1 MYKKKKHLTNT
12 NVPSIRQTKRNH
24 TDGMVP
30 FRFYDTDENSPS
42 AAVSHGLKFKVKRYI
57 IYVAIFDFTE
67 QNYERQQG
75 NARHGAD
82 W

>member
-1 MYKKKKHLTNT
+1 
-12 NVPSIRQTKRNH
+12 
-24 TDGMVP
+24 MVP